1 MIFMI
6 SGIIIGIIIGVLVVR
21 FVPQNVLGWVVIG
34 LGTVALVFIIPGL
47 IAALIP
53 GDAMFSPA
61 ISIPLSIGCVVSG
74 IGAVRKNHRTWQV
87 WLGLGL
93 GSLPVL
99 FWVAFSIGELLY
111 PH

>member
-6 SGIIIGIIIGVLVVR
+6 GGTIVGIILGMLVVR
-21 FVPQNVLGWVVIG
+21 FVPLKVLGWVVVG
-34 LGTVALVFIIPGL
+34 LGAVALAFIIPGL
-47 IAALIP
+47 IAILIP

-61 ISIPLSIGCVVSG
+61 VTIPLSVGCVVSG
-74 IGAVRKNHRTWQV
+74 IGAVRKNYRPWQV

-93 GSLPVL
+93 GIIPLL
-99 FWVAFSIGELLY
+99 FWIVFAIGEILF